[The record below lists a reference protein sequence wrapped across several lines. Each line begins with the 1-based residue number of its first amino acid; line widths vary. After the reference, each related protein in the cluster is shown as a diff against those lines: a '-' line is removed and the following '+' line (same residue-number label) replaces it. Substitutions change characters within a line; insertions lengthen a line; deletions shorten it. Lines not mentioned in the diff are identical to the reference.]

1 MPRSE
6 NRTSSSTAF
15 RWRQLLARPDVN
27 IYITKQSV
35 GGGDR
40 QKECCGKNA
49 EQSVKRYN
57 GCRTIGR
64 VGPHSSMTTCGL
76 IDSHRHH
83 KIHHGSLLRVPVYRF
98 YWIPIDLFSR
108 KKKKNLSLNEAEA
121 CLLSRR
127 EACCV
132 ESLGNFR
139 IWFKAER
146 SMYQIKA
153 TDSEWQQ
160 QVRTHTHSE
169 WPTYRESVESKRRCR
184 LPHWP
189 GRVVVSTSSRPLLV
203 MVAVGQREALG
214 QSALRE
220 RLHVPK

>member
-64 VGPHSSMTTCGL
+64 VGPHSSTTTRGL

-83 KIHHGSLLRVPVYRF
+83 KIHHGSLLRVPVCRF
-98 YWIPIDLFSR
+98 YWIPIDLFSH
-108 KKKKNLSLNEAEA
+108 KKLKHVSSAWGKHAVSSRWVISESDSKQSAARIKSKSLW
-121 CLLSRR
+121 
-127 EACCV
+127 
-132 ESLGNFR
+132 FR
-139 IWFKAER
+139 
-146 SMYQIKA
+146 MA
-153 TDSEWQQ
+153 TTSTYTH
-160 QVRTHTHSE
+160 THTHSE